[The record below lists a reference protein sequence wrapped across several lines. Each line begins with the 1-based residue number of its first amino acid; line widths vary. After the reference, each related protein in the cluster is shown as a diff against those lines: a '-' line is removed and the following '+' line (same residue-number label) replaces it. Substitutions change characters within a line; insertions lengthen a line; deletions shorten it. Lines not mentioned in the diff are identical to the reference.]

1 MLKEILGDEV
11 YFLYF
16 IYVIQIWHKFT
27 LDIKFNEHQ
36 QFFMLY
42 LIFYGIYGPYKKIGL
57 KRCLIRGIFSTFVLI
72 ILTMTQKGKLW

>member
-1 MLKEILGDEV
+1 MLKEILEDEI

-27 LDIKFNEHQ
+27 LDIKFNKHQ

-42 LIFYGIYGPYKKIGL
+42 LIFYGVYGPYKKIGL
-57 KRCLIRGIFSTFVLI
+57 KNV
-72 ILTMTQKGKLW
+72 